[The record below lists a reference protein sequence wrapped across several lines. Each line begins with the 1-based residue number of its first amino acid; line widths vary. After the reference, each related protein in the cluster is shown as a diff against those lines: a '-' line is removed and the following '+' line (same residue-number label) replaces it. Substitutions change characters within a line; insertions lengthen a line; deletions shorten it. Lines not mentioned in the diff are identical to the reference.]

1 MKNYWAAA
9 AAAVV
14 VVVLRVEWLS
24 EGPVPLVVG
33 LLYCSSVVQM
43 AAVVGVAAF
52 GHKTLA
58 APEQKESAVAAVVA
72 VVVVAFVAC
81 TFAVVVVVDI
91 VAFAVAMVVA
101 VSTVVGPL
109 FGASVMLGCIRD
121 AVSRSPS
128 AVVASRIGSFLFS
141 VCYYL
146 KRYIKEKKILLKVS
160 TNKQTS
166 TLEHSQMQT
175 VQ

>member
-1 MKNYWAAA
+1 M
-9 AAAVV
+9 
-14 VVVLRVEWLS
+14 
-24 EGPVPLVVG
+24 PLVVG

-58 APEQKESAVAAVVA
+58 APEQKESAVAAVVAVVA